1 MQGLCS
7 NQPSNCLSGIAI
19 TQIKGLF
26 DTGFSNPSTLQLVSP
41 EFEAVYYYDNYDF
54 FNVPAF
60 SNYGY
65 VNQMKKT
72 ANTNAMGLQTGSIV
86 MASNGEKLYRV
97 NYYTEKGLA
106 YDTRQSMLE
115 GKLLLSRSNY
125 SFTDNPLRTV
135 YELRQ
140 GARIDSIVF
149 ENRYNQNNDAL
160 MSTTISYNGA
170 PACSVSTLEYD
181 KLGRLVK
188 NTLPNKAGNIEYEYD
203 IRNAVTKI
211 QSNTYSEAIGYEGL
225 YNGNIASTENFYGDY
240 EEAGSYAYEYDVL
253 NRMTKATFSNN
264 NKYSEEADYDDNS
277 NILHLKDGANITTG
291 TIRK

>member
-1 MQGLCS
+1 
-7 NQPSNCLSGIAI
+7 
-19 TQIKGLF
+19 
-26 DTGFSNPSTLQLVSP
+26 
-41 EFEAVYYYDNYDF
+41 
-54 FNVPAF
+54 
-60 SNYGY
+60 
-65 VNQMKKT
+65 
-72 ANTNAMGLQTGSIV
+72 
-86 MASNGEKLYRV
+86 
-97 NYYTEKGLA
+97 
-106 YDTRQSMLE
+106 
-115 GKLLLSRSNY
+115 
-125 SFTDNPLRTV
+125 
-135 YELRQ
+135 
-140 GARIDSIVF
+140 
-149 ENRYNQNNDAL
+149 

-211 QSNTYSEAIGYEGL
+211 QSNRYSEAIGYEGL

-277 NILHLKDGANITTG
+277 NICI
-291 TIRK
+291 